1 MGDGFGA
8 RCGRRDD
15 GRRAAFG
22 EQVPQMVRVIRF
34 VSHKVPDRAGALDQ
48 LYCDCDVVG
57 IAGGQDEDARPAFAV
72 RERVELTR
80 APAARGSERLLE
92 GPPFPPAADRCA
104 LMCVLS
110 IAASP

>member
-1 MGDGFGA
+1 MGDGPRA

-22 EQVPQMVRVIRF
+22 KQVAQMVRVVGF
-34 VSHKVPDRAGALDQ
+34 VRDEVPNRAGALDQ
-48 LYCDCDVVG
+48 LCCDGDVMG
-57 IAGGQDEDARPAFAV
+57 IASGQDEDARPAFAV
-72 RERVELTR
+72 RERVEL
-80 APAARGSERLLE
+80 AGASAARCSERLLE

-104 LMCVLS
+104 LICVLS